1 MAMSKLCSAIP
12 LSPTRLAGAVLL
24 GMLLPLLSGCTMD
37 DRLDRSAAQVPHR
50 LSWSEKFKRIQD
62 SSTALMSPNIPVS
75 ESKDILHLI
84 EEIDRRATRV
94 KTVGAR
100 LKVKITNDLGKSM
113 NLDASYVGDSSG
125 NFRLR
130 LTGIFGILGLD
141 MAMCD
146 ERLVCYL
153 PTRKTA
159 FAVPEQEM
167 LTCASVELGLISEL
181 GRARELFSPRAW
193 ATHADARK
201 ITEDENGLLVNVLR
215 VTPSSSKCIR
225 RIQLDPIERNIASED
240 VFRPSGDLLGRAE
253 YMKFVP
259 YQNLIED
266 RKNNHA
272 SDDLLETPV
281 PQTVRLTSG
290 NGKLTLEFEVES
302 LRLNEPL
309 NPAALEIDIPS
320 KIHVATLAE
329 TLASG
334 RGLFEP

>member
-1 MAMSKLCSAIP
+1 MAISKLCSATP
-12 LSPTRLAGAVLL
+12 VSTRFLTSAVLL
-24 GMLLPLLSGCTMD
+24 GMLLPVLSGCVVD
-37 DRLDRSAAQVPHR
+37 ERLDRSAAQVPHR

-62 SSTALMSPNIPVS
+62 SSTAMMSPNIPVS
-75 ESKDILHLI
+75 DSKDILGLI
-84 EEIDRRATRV
+84 EEIDRRTTRV

-113 NLDASYVGDSSG
+113 NLDASYIGDSSG

-141 MAMCD
+141 MAMAD

-159 FAVPEQEM
+159 FVVPEREM
-167 LTCASVELGLISEL
+167 SNCASVELGLISEL

-193 ATHADARK
+193 AARADARK
-201 ITEDENGLLVNVLR
+201 ITEDEHGLQVNVMS
-215 VTPSSSKCIR
+215 VNSASSKCLR
-225 RIQLDPIERNIASED
+225 RIQLNPLDRNIASED

-253 YMKFVP
+253 YVKFVS

-272 SDDLLETPV
+272 SDELLETPV
-281 PQTVRLTSG
+281 AQSVRLTSG

-302 LRLNEPL
+302 LRLNDPI

-320 KIHVATLAE
+320 KIHVETLAE
-329 TLASG
+329 ALASG